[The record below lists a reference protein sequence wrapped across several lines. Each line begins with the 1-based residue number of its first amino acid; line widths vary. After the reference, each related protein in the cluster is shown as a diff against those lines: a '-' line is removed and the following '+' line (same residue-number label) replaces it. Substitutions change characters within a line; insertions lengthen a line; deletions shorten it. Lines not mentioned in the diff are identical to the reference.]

1 MAKDDDF
8 IEKFKKQIDL
18 LKNLEK
24 AVQDAI
30 GRAHR
35 KLEELNRGEPIEKV
49 FAVPPEK

>member
-24 AVQDAI
+24 AVQDAL
-30 GRAHR
+30 GRAHQ
-35 KLEELNRGEPIEKV
+35 KLAELNRGESIEKI
-49 FAVPPEK
+49 FSAPPKK

>member
-24 AVQDAI
+24 AVQDAL
-30 GRAHR
+30 GRAHQ
-35 KLEELNRGEPIEKV
+35 KARGIEPRGRY
-49 FAVPPEK
+49 

>member
-24 AVQDAI
+24 AVQDAL
-30 GRAHR
+30 GRAHQ
-35 KLEELNRGEPIEKV
+35 KLAELNRGEDIKKV
-49 FAVPPEK
+49 FSSPPKK

>member
-30 GRAHR
+30 GRAHH
-35 KLEELNRGEPIEKV
+35 KLAELNREEPIEKV
-49 FAVPPEK
+49 FGKPPKK